1 MNMNKRL
8 ALTVIIG
15 FGSISL
21 AMAQAPYDEYILT
34 WSGTGYTTNKDG
46 KITAI
51 TVSGKDFVDRI
62 AADNALDPA
71 LLVFVYRAEKRDTAV
86 VYRSNGVFVADVYQM
101 EYTYTDVTN
110 PTDTTT
116 YRQAFL
122 NDEYHTNATGST
134 FGIETKTVNKEG
146 NLTSYLYHGTFQYSM
161 PGPPTPLDPEVY
173 TVWSGSFVTGARV
186 PYKGP
191 LSALNSKKTRSTF
204 QEARVSPTRHYSRRG
219 GELLG
224 IHRGLDLSLHTIQYP
239 V

>member
-62 AADNALDPA
+62 AADNSLDPA

-86 VYRSNGVFVADVYQM
+86 V
-101 EYTYTDVTN
+101 
-110 PTDTTT
+110 
-116 YRQAFL
+116 
-122 NDEYHTNATGST
+122 
-134 FGIETKTVNKEG
+134 
-146 NLTSYLYHGTFQYSM
+146 
-161 PGPPTPLDPEVY
+161 
-173 TVWSGSFVTGARV
+173 
-186 PYKGP
+186 
-191 LSALNSKKTRSTF
+191 
-204 QEARVSPTRHYSRRG
+204 
-219 GELLG
+219 
-224 IHRGLDLSLHTIQYP
+224 
-239 V
+239 